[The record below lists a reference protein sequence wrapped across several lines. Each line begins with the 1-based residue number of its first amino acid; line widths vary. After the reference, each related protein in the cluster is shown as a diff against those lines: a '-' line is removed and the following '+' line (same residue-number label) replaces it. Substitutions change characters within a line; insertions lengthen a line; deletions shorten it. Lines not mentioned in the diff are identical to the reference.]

1 MLCLG
6 LVELP
11 MKMCKNSLWLIFK
24 ETPSKL
30 IWLYKAQGL
39 QLGDHPMKSV
49 DHILLNPPAVG
60 LWKAPRGS
68 KMFYS
73 IM

>member
-1 MLCLG
+1 MLCLD

-24 ETPSKL
+24 ETPSKI

-39 QLGDHPMKSV
+39 QLGDYPVEKCRSRFAELSCSWSV
-49 DHILLNPPAVG
+49 ESP
-60 LWKAPRGS
+60 
-68 KMFYS
+68 
-73 IM
+73 

>member
-24 ETPSKL
+24 ETPRKI

-39 QLGDHPMKSV
+39 QLGDHPVEKCRSCFAEPSCSWSV
-49 DHILLNPPAVG
+49 ESP
-60 LWKAPRGS
+60 
-68 KMFYS
+68 
-73 IM
+73 